1 MTPFADL
8 QAAMNTAVVDLLA
21 DAVADFGGGVT
32 VLGLFRQAPAEAFG
46 VIGGHRPTFQA
57 HSTDLAGLA
66 AGAPVSINGERYTV
80 AEKQADAGL
89 TTLTLE
95 LA

>member
-1 MTPFADL
+1 MTMTPFADL

-46 VIGGHRPTFQA
+46 VVGRACPTFQA
-57 HSTDLAGLA
+57 HSTDLAA
-66 AGAPVSINGERYTV
+66 SPIDAPVSINGR
-80 AEKQADAGL
+80 ALHGR
-89 TTLTLE
+89 
-95 LA
+95 